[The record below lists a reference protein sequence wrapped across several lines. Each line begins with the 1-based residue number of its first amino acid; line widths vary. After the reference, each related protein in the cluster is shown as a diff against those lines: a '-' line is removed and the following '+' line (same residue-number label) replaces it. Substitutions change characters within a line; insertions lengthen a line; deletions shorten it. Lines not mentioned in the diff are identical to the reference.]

1 MCAST
6 ITFCQ
11 FWSTLVSLESAFNAE
26 QENDIIFA
34 VTCTTEEIKIQIKPM
49 TALVI
54 QVTVEADSDIHSA
67 SLVVIC
73 IPKPSSVMCVLLTGC
88 GF

>member
-1 MCAST
+1 MCAIT

-34 VTCTTEEIKIQIKPM
+34 VTCTTEEIKIQMKPMAMM

-54 QVTVEADSDIHSA
+54 QATVEADSDIHSA

-73 IPKPSSVMCVLLTGC
+73 IPKPSSC
-88 GF
+88 